1 MVPDAST
8 EISRLAAATANR
20 LRLVQ
25 VDFAEANAKTR
36 DEYMSETVERA
47 LAQIVPEKRQEFLAK
62 LLERFPSWD
71 SRVEVSLRKRES
83 TDRPITDGRE
93 VQDPN
98 FLVARLISLAPL
110 LADEEKRVLAE
121 RLREAGLVEVAG
133 AAWSA
138 GDEQALRKQLKIRG
152 EKALNASKALDLVS
166 MLVNFAASLDQLI
179 WSAWRHMAPRSEVRR
194 AVPLRTAMAQLITD
208 DKDVSRSQVM
218 QELEKLRQLIA
229 SVVSASGQAG
239 RQFAGRFLARL
250 LPAEIESVV
259 NMEGG
264 GFLVGREVKC
274 WRKYVELADTLSE
287 DAVESEMT
295 EMIAS
300 YAESLMKGLGR

>member
-1 MVPDAST
+1 MPDAST
-8 EISRLAAATANR
+8 EISRLAATTANR

-25 VDFAEANAKTR
+25 VDFADADARTR

-47 LAQIVPEKRQEFLAK
+47 LARIVPEKRQEFLAE

-71 SRVEVSLRKRES
+71 SRVEVSLRKGES
-83 TDRPITDGRE
+83 MDRPITDGRE

-98 FLVARLISLAPL
+98 FLVARLISLAPRL
-110 LADEEKRVLAE
+110 PDEEKRVLAE

-138 GDEQALRKQLKIRG
+138 GDEQALRKQLKIHG
-152 EKALNASKALDLVS
+152 EKALNAAKALDLVS
-166 MLVNFAASLDQLI
+166 MLVNFAASLDQLV

-194 AVPLRTAMAQLITD
+194 AVPLRGAMAQLITD

-218 QELEKLRQLIA
+218 QEMEKLRQLIA
-229 SVVSASGQAG
+229 SVISASGQAG
-239 RQFAGRFLARL
+239 RQFAARFLARL
-250 LPAEIESVV
+250 LPAEIEAIV

-264 GFLVGREVKC
+264 GFLVGREAKC